1 MYDQE
6 LKDEILHLLK
16 EKTIKEVSTQ
26 FNISTTTL
34 YRWQKIKED
43 SKLIKKLI
51 SEERYDEALE
61 ITKKYPNN
69 IPIQSQLMTI
79 YTKTGEYKKSMEIAR
94 KFPNNTIIQS
104 QLMIIYIK
112 KREYEEIMKIAQKF
126 PNAARVQN
134 QLVTM
139 YMKN

>member
-1 MYDQE
+1 MKGVFDMYDQE
-6 LKDEILHLLK
+6 LKDKILHLLK
-16 EKTIKEVSTQ
+16 KQTIREVSTQ
-26 FNISTTTL
+26 FNISSTTL

-79 YTKTGEYKKSMEIAR
+79 YEI
-94 KFPNNTIIQS
+94 KG
-104 QLMIIYIK
+104 K
-112 KREYEEIMKIAQKF
+112 
-126 PNAARVQN
+126 
-134 QLVTM
+134 
-139 YMKN
+139 

>member
-1 MYDQE
+1 MRGVFGMYDQK

-61 ITKKYPNN
+61 ITKKYSNN
-69 IPIQSQLMTI
+69 IQIQSQLMTI
-79 YTKTGEYKKSMEIAR
+79 YTKKGEYEKAIENSAKVSGLCTNSKSI
-94 KFPNNTIIQS
+94 NNYLYQKRRIQKINRNSATIS
-104 QLMIIYIK
+104 
-112 KREYEEIMKIAQKF
+112 
-126 PNAARVQN
+126 N
-134 QLVTM
+134 
-139 YMKN
+139 